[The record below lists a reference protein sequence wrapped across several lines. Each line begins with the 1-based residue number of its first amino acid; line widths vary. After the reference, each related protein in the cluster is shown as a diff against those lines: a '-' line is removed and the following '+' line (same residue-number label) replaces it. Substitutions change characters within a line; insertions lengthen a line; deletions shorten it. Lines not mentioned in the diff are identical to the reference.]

1 MCGLEDVLEEKASS
15 SSPSSRFKGLLEW
28 FGESGESG
36 DPRAAAGSA
45 KVLCLTELR
54 LCALTRDQLVE
65 RKLSASSQK
74 RTRCSAERVSMN

>member
-1 MCGLEDVLEEKASS
+1 MSS
-15 SSPSSRFKGLLEW
+15 SFPSSRVEGLLGS

-36 DPRAAAGSA
+36 DSRAAAGSA

-54 LCALTRDQLVE
+54 LCALTLDQLVD

-74 RTRCSAERVSMN
+74 RTRCSAERVSIDCMK